1 MGSGSSSTPARCAS
15 HPPDFSL
22 VKISYLF
29 RRPSGLLLMLGL
41 LVGFGAGRFSGR
53 NPGDGDL
60 SGASGDPSGSRRGSA
75 TGEIDASGS
84 RAESGRRGSKG
95 ETKEFGESVRSIF
108 RETIKERRV
117 AQFEKFLER
126 VDVSQFEAMVSLIRE
141 NDLLGNDTGEEWT
154 RLWQAWG
161 QRDPAGAFEFMQQQD
176 WSGWDP
182 AALGEAKNRALISWA
197 QTDPEQARRHVEESP
212 ELAVGDRSQ
221 VFGLVRGWS
230 DVDPD
235 GAVAWLA
242 KTGLGMSGEYGTV
255 VEAISRR
262 GGAEGLDA
270 WFSKL
275 IEEGASEQ
283 DKNGFAQA
291 IARLKQE
298 YEPEKAAAWVEQ
310 HLDEDWLPDS
320 AIVESTAHA
329 FAARDP
335 EGAMEWAAKT
345 GIGHATTAAMNS
357 WCQRDLAAA
366 SLWMV
371 RNAADPAYAASAPI
385 VLHFMRR
392 EHPAAAKAWAE
403 SLPESPTRKQLLQQL
418 GE

>member
-1 MGSGSSSTPARCAS
+1 MIRIFQGSRSLRIAS
-15 HPPDFSL
+15 PDFSV
-22 VKISYLF
+22 VKISNLF
-29 RRPSGLLLMLGL
+29 RRPGGLLLVLGL
-41 LVGFGAGRFSGR
+41 LIGFGAGRFSGR
-53 NPGDGDL
+53 NPGDGDG
-60 SGASGDPSGSRRGSA
+60 SGTPGDLSGSRHGSGA
-75 TGEIDASGS
+75 GESDASSS
-84 RAESGRRGSKG
+84 RLESGRRGSKG

-126 VDVSQFEAMVSLIRE
+126 VDVPQFEAMVSLIRE

-182 AALGEAKNRALISWA
+182 AALGEARNRTLISWA

-212 ELAVGDRSQ
+212 QLAVGDRSQ
-221 VFGLVRGWS
+221 VYGLVRGWS

-255 VEAISRR
+255 VEAVSRR

-283 DKNGFAQA
+283 DRNGFAQA

-329 FAARDP
+329 FATRDP
-335 EGAMEWAAKT
+335 EGAMAWAAKT
-345 GIGHATTAAMNS
+345 GIGNATMTAINT
-357 WCQRDLAAA
+357 WCRHDLAAA
-366 SLWMV
+366 SLWMG
-371 RNAADPAYAASAPI
+371 RNAADPAFAGSAPV
-385 VLHFMRR
+385 VLDHMRR
-392 EHPAAAKAWAE
+392 TDPTAARTWVE
-403 SLPESPTRKQLLQQL
+403 SLPESPTRNLLLQQL